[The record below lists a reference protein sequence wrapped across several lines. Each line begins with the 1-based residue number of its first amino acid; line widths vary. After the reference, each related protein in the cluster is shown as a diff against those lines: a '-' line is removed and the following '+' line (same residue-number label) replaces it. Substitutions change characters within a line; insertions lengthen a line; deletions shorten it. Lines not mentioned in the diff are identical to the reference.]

1 MFLPLER
8 SSMRDRLMQL
18 VGGDLHRATDAVGE
32 AGERV
37 SKYLGMQLLANLG
50 FGLPMA
56 IGLWLIGVPG
66 ALLWS
71 LLAALLR
78 FVPCLC
84 SFSTAPQAQV
94 RYVARRLMRR
104 QPDLQVLVALWNAPP
119 ELLLPQATQ
128 QLGVSAVAH
137 TLGEAVA
144 RMVHGEDAA
153 LVRPAQDAPVG
164 PQDRDRLRAL
174 ALSGALEPALRDM
187 FDRAAQRASD
197 VVNMPL
203 AMVSLV
209 SDDCQIGQGAA
220 ARPGADLGSVP
231 ACPAPG
237 PRAARRPEAKRH
249 KTIHSR
255 PLR

>member
-50 FGLPMA
+50 FGL
-56 IGLWLIGVPG
+56 WLIGVPG

-104 QPDLQVLVALWNAPP
+104 QPNLQVLVALWNAPP

-174 ALSGALEPALRDM
+174 ALSGALEPALRGM

-209 SDDCQIGQGAA
+209 SDDCQIGQGAV
-220 ARPGADLGSVP
+220 ARPGADLGR
-231 ACPAPG
+231 C
-237 PRAARRPEAKRH
+237 RPVQRLDRGQRGGLKPSA
-249 KTIHSR
+249 TR
-255 PLR
+255 PSTAGH

>member
-50 FGLPMA
+50 FGL
-56 IGLWLIGVPG
+56 WLIGVPG

-104 QPDLQVLVALWNAPP
+104 QPDPQVLVALWNAPP

-153 LVRPAQDAPVG
+153 LARPAQDAPVG

-174 ALSGALEPALRDM
+174 ALSGALEPALRGM

-209 SDDCQIGQGAA
+209 SDDCQIGQGAV
-220 ARPGADLGSVP
+220 ARPGADLGRCRPVQRLDR
-231 ACPAPG
+231 G
-237 PRAARRPEAKRH
+237 PRCGLKPSATRPSTAGH
-249 KTIHSR
+249 
-255 PLR
+255 